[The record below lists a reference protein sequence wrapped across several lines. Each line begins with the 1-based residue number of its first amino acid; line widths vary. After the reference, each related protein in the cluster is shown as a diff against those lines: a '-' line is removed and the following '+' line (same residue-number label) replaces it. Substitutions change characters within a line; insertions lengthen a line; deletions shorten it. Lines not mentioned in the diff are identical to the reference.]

1 MDCSGKRVRKD
12 YFLRFFRFS
21 TSSSFDI
28 SFLETHHTA
37 RDIAMMSNIRIAR
50 NLVSLKSTI
59 HFTYNGGLTSISQD
73 EVGERQHDSIPPSL
87 IRYSSNPGG
96 ISSGSGTWPLIRVT
110 RQVPQVPDNLKHIYF
125 DMCVNQGR
133 SRAVKILQRAANA
146 KGCLLYTYPSQRD

>member
-28 SFLETHHTA
+28 SFLETHQTA
-37 RDIAMMSNIRIAR
+37 REIAMMSNSRKAR

-96 ISSGSGTWPLIRVT
+96 ISSGSGTCPLIRVT
-110 RQVPQVPDNLKHIYF
+110 RQVPQVPDVQFL
-125 DMCVNQGR
+125 G
-133 SRAVKILQRAANA
+133 ILTPASSAA
-146 KGCLLYTYPSQRD
+146 SSIV